1 MSNIIKTQPLTNMLK
16 AVRIK
21 HNLTRIEVAD
31 KLGIPSSTYSKYE
44 ITDVTPHK
52 DTLYKLS
59 KLLNLDFKL
68 LMKSSEVRKKYKI
81 NDFSV
86 AIIIARNEKGLT
98 LREASIL
105 CGIPYDTFY
114 KYELGC
120 TQPSKKNIN
129 KISQVLDIHIEVIY

>member
-1 MSNIIKTQPLTNMLK
+1 MKTQELRDMLINARFK
-16 AVRIK
+16 L
-21 HNLTRIEVAD
+21 NLSRKNVAD
-31 KLGIPSSTYSKYE
+31 AVYIPWSTYSKYE

-68 LMKSSEVRKKYKI
+68 LMKSSEFEKKYKI
-81 NDFSV
+81 NDFSI
-86 AIIIARNEKGLT
+86 AILIARNEKGLT
-98 LREASIL
+98 LREVSIL

-120 TQPSKKNIN
+120 TQPSNKNIN
-129 KISQVLDIHIEVIY
+129 KISQMLEIPLEVFY